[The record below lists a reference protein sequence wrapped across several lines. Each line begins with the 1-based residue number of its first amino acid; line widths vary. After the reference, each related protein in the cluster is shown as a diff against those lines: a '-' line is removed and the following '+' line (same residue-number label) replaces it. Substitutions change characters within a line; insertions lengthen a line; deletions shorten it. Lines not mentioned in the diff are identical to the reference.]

1 MSNLGALPT
10 IAAAARQLRNGATT
24 SRKLTTACLER
35 ITELN
40 SRLNAFITVL
50 GDRAL
55 ADAEAADR
63 ELAGG
68 MDRGPLHGIPLS
80 LKDLID
86 LAGSPTTAASR
97 LRQGDIA
104 QRDAPVVDRL
114 RQGGAIFVGKCNLHE
129 FAYGTTSE
137 DSAFGPVRHPLDPNR
152 SAGGS
157 SGGSAVAIATGMSFA
172 SVGTDTG
179 GSIRIPAALCGIVG
193 LKPTYAE
200 LPLSGIVPLSA
211 SLDHVGPMTRS
222 VEDAWIVFNVMKGHG
237 APTIERPAL
246 DRRRTRFGVPRS
258 YFFDILDDD
267 VRRSFEERVKHLRT
281 SGAEVQ
287 DVWIPHAADAPPIYL
302 HIQAPE
308 AASVHARS
316 LERQPDA
323 YTPNVRWRLEAG
335 RYLLAEDYVR
345 AQRGRLVL
353 RREVDAILRTCQ
365 ALLLPTVP
373 IPAPP
378 LGAVEATVGDRKELV
393 RGVMLRLTQLFNLTG
408 NPVISIPAGATA
420 SGLPCGLQIV
430 GRRGATEELLEIA
443 SACENMG
450 SDPTTES

>member
-1 MSNLGALPT
+1 MSSPAATST
-10 IAAAARQLRNGATT
+10 IAATATRLRHGATT
-24 SRKLTTACLER
+24 SRKLTIACLER

-40 SRLNAFITVL
+40 SRVNAFITVL

-97 LRQGDIA
+97 LRQGDVA
-104 QRDAPVVDRL
+104 QSDAPVVDRL
-114 RQGGAIFVGKCNLHE
+114 KQAGAIFVGKCNLHE

-193 LKPTYAE
+193 LKPTYGE

-222 VEDAWIVFNVMKGHG
+222 VEDARIVFNVMKGQG
-237 APTIERPAL
+237 DVKMGRRAL
-246 DRRRTRFGVPRS
+246 DLRRTCFGVPRS
-258 YFFDILDDD
+258 YFFDILDDE
-267 VRRSFEERVKHLRT
+267 VRRSFEERVTRLRAR
-281 SGAEVQ
+281 GAEVQ

-302 HIQAPE
+302 
-308 AASVHARS
+308 
-316 LERQPDA
+316 
-323 YTPNVRWRLEAG
+323 
-335 RYLLAEDYVR
+335 
-345 AQRGRLVL
+345 
-353 RREVDAILRTCQ
+353 
-365 ALLLPTVP
+365 
-373 IPAPP
+373 
-378 LGAVEATVGDRKELV
+378 
-393 RGVMLRLTQLFNLTG
+393 
-408 NPVISIPAGATA
+408 
-420 SGLPCGLQIV
+420 
-430 GRRGATEELLEIA
+430 
-443 SACENMG
+443 
-450 SDPTTES
+450 

>member
-1 MSNLGALPT
+1 MSNPGAAPT
-10 IAAAARQLRNGATT
+10 IATTASQLRNGATT
-24 SRKLTTACLER
+24 SKKLTTACLER
-35 ITELN
+35 IAELN

-50 GDRAL
+50 SDRAL
-55 ADAEAADR
+55 ADAETADR
-63 ELAGG
+63 ELAAGT
-68 MDRGPLHGIPLS
+68 DRGPLQGIPIS

-86 LAGSPTTAASR
+86 VAGAPTTAASK
-97 LRQGDIA
+97 LRQGDVA
-104 QRDAPVVDRL
+104 RHDAAIVSRL
-114 RQGGAIFVGKCNLHE
+114 RGAGAVLVGKCNLHE

-137 DSAFGPVRHPLDPNR
+137 DSAFGPVRHPLDASR

-193 LKPTYAE
+193 LKPSYGE
-200 LPLSGIVPLSA
+200 LPLSGIFPLSA
-211 SLDHVGPMTRS
+211 SLDHVGPMTQS
-222 VEDAWIVFNVMKGHG
+222 VEDAWIMFNAMKGG
-237 APTIERPAL
+237 SGPPSRQPRMDSREF
-246 DRRRTRFGVPRS
+246 RFGVPRS

-267 VRRSFEERVKHLRT
+267 VRASFEERLTRLRAA
-281 SGAEVQ
+281 GAEIQ

-308 AASVHARS
+308 ASSVHARS
-316 LERQPDA
+316 LEQQPDA

-353 RREVDAILRTCQ
+353 RREVDATLRTCH

-373 IPAPP
+373 IPAPV
-378 LGAVEATVGDRKELV
+378 LGAVEVAVGGRKQLV

-408 NPVISIPAGATA
+408 HPAISIPAGSTA

-430 GRRGATEELLEIA
+430 GRRGATQELLEIA
-443 SACENMG
+443 TVCEKEG
-450 SDPTTES
+450 AL

>member
-1 MSNLGALPT
+1 MSNVGALPT
-10 IAAAARQLRNGATT
+10 IATAARQLRDGATT

-97 LRQGDIA
+97 VRQGDIA
-104 QRDAPVVDRL
+104 ERDAPVVDRL

-222 VEDAWIVFNVMKGHG
+222 VEDAWIMFNVMKGQG

-246 DRRRTRFGVPRS
+246 DLRRTRFGVPRS

-281 SGAEVQ
+281 RGAEVQ
-287 DVWIPHAADAPPIYL
+287 DVRIPHAADAPPIYL

-308 AASVHARS
+308 AAAVHARS

-353 RREVDAILRTCQ
+353 RREVDAILRTCH

-408 NPVISIPAGATA
+408 NPVISIPVGATA

-430 GRRGATEELLEIA
+430 GRRGATEELLAIA
-443 SACENMG
+443 TSCENMG
-450 SDPTTES
+450 SDLITES